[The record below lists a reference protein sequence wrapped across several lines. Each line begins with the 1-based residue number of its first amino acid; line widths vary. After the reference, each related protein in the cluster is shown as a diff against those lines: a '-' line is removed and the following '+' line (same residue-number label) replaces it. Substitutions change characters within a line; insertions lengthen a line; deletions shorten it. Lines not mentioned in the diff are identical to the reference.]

1 MALTDKSVLLV
12 GVGGLGCPAAL
23 ALVEAGVGR
32 LLLCDDDLVDE
43 TNLHRQVLFGEADV
57 GMDKLDA
64 AARALAPRAR
74 ASGTRLELVRTR
86 LLPDNARRLVAGAD
100 LVVEGADNFA
110 TKFLAADAC
119 HLERRPLVHGAGIR
133 WQATAFAVRGEGK
146 PCYRCLFEDLPSR
159 AAQPN
164 CDSAGVMG
172 PVVGLAGAI
181 MAELALRILHDK
193 APYGVLWSLDGKADR
208 LRQHSV
214 SAREGCALC
223 GNTPSIV
230 DVDEARYLSNVRAA

>member
-1 MALTDKSVLLV
+1 VSLTNKSVLLV
-12 GVGGLGCPAAL
+12 GLGGLGCPAAL

-32 LLLCDDDLVDE
+32 LLLCDDDVVDE

-57 GMDKLDA
+57 GGDKLEA
-64 AARALAPRAR
+64 AERALAPRAQ
-74 ASGTRLELVRTR
+74 ASGTQLELVRTR
-86 LLPDNARRLVAGAD
+86 LLPDNARSLVGRAD
-100 LVVEGADNFA
+100 VVVEGADNFA
-110 TKFLAADAC
+110 TKFLVADAC

-133 WQATAFAVRGEGK
+133 WVATALAVRGEGR
-146 PCYRCLFEDLPSR
+146 PCYRCLFEDLPAR

-181 MAELALRILHDK
+181 MAELTLRILHDK
-193 APYGVLWSLDGKADR
+193 AAYGVLWSLDGKVDR
-208 LRQHSV
+208 LRQHAV

-223 GNTPSIV
+223 GSAPSIRSV
-230 DVDEARYLSNVRAA
+230 EEARYLSSVRAA